1 MLRHTPGFCVVMVW
15 EDGSDMVSVSR
26 MLVSFSLKKLSK
38 RIGSSF
44 AVATGNGGLSER
56 PSSLADRRK
65 MDLLSFS
72 IEENFAEISEF
83 LAAAISLR

>member
-1 MLRHTPGFCVVMVW
+1 M
-15 EDGSDMVSVSR
+15 
-26 MLVSFSLKKLSK
+26 SFSLKKLSK

-72 IEENFAEISEF
+72 IKENFEEISIEISIGGCSLSLYGDSLSCSREF
-83 LAAAISLR
+83 RREWFSMARSTKPE